1 MPFLTILN
9 GTTSPSGV
17 SHRVFFNPTIP
28 AAGAKKEGGREG
40 GKEGVKVKEF
50 SLVRMQAV
58 YNGMAVAISCFVPIP
73 TAVTQTDMLHRYSI
87 SRLASSWR
95 ASQILPEPKWMFKPG
110 RV

>member
-17 SHRVFFNPTIP
+17 SYRVFANPI
-28 AAGAKKEGGREG
+28 REE

-58 YNGMAVAISCFVPIP
+58 YNGMAVTISCFVPIP

-95 ASQILPEPKWMFKPG
+95 ASQILPEPKWMFKPACEPTE
-110 RV
+110 VAFE